1 MMRYGIIM
9 RGIPLMG
16 NPPAR
21 TSREEFF
28 EVTFINSDRDPPDV
42 RIHGRF
48 SLRVNRR
55 LRRLD
60 LNLSLKSR

>member
-1 MMRYGIIM
+1 MMRDGIIM

-28 EVTFINSDRDPPDV
+28 EVTFINSDRDPVHPENHI
-42 RIHGRF
+42 RT
-48 SLRVNRR
+48 
-55 LRRLD
+55 
-60 LNLSLKSR
+60 